1 MWRNLRY
8 SILAILVLAAII
20 TPATDILNI
29 CLFLLPDGRALQ
41 NEHRSGLAGKSRA
54 RAQGKRSIVPSL
66 QFRLMQEFGASA
78 TTRLRS
84 TDRKREQ
91 SIRKLH
97 CTRTK
102 ITRQPRQLSDNQFT
116 REPYQHRAR

>member
-78 TTRLRS
+78 TTRPGRQTES
-84 TDRKREQ
+84 ANSRFE
-91 SIRKLH
+91 S
-97 CTRTK
+97 CTAHV
-102 ITRQPRQLSDNQFT
+102 PR
-116 REPYQHRAR
+116 